1 MAAEGA
7 GSLPGDHRH
16 TRGWPLRGQGRGCR
30 GSPRANEGEYAD
42 AASRTLAKAPSCSCS
57 SKFQPAVAFFGATQ
71 PAPPGSRGWSL
82 PSPSSCPALRDA
94 VSLSKLAGGSLAKA
108 ANPAWPPCR
117 QRDGG
122 AGPEPGQSP
131 GVAAA
136 AGSRQGGG
144 GSGCSLPRGT
154 ASHFSVPAAAAAP
167 RPWLLLLGVGA
178 AAACLCHSQR
188 LRPRSL
194 AAAAENNFFSL
205 GELGPGQHQGKPQ
218 TTRTGL
224 AWFEMKPKESYW
236 SWFGC
241 HLPLLRK
248 HIVARPMMFPS
259 HLQLDRFSFYA
270 DCEEPL
276 CPVVP
281 L

>member
-71 PAPPGSRGWSL
+71 LAPPGSRGWSL

-167 RPWLLLLGVGA
+167 RPWLLLLRVGA

-205 GELGPGQHQGKPQ
+205 GELGPGQH
-218 TTRTGL
+218 
-224 AWFEMKPKESYW
+224 
-236 SWFGC
+236 
-241 HLPLLRK
+241 
-248 HIVARPMMFPS
+248 
-259 HLQLDRFSFYA
+259 
-270 DCEEPL
+270 
-276 CPVVP
+276 
-281 L
+281 